1 MPAMPKD
8 SDSKRSSPAAGRVSS
23 NGASP
28 VNGVMT
34 TDDILLYIEQSTGP
48 YGDTLR
54 ELVAE
59 GFVPDPV
66 HVAEIRAAAAT
77 WPE

>member
-1 MPAMPKD
+1 VRATIWGMPKD
-8 SDSKRSSPAAGRVSS
+8 PDLNGASS

-28 VNGVMT
+28 NGTMT
-34 TDDILLYIEQSTGP
+34 VEDILLEIEQSTGP

-59 GFVPDPV
+59 GFVPDPQ
-66 HVAEIRAAAAT
+66 HLAELEAVAAT